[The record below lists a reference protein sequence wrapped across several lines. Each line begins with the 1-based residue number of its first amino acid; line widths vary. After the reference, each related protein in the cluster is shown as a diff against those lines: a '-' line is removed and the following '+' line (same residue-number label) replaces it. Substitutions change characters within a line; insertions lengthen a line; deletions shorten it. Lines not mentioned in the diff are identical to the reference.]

1 MDYKLFHNWLRN
13 SLMSETVPNAYH
25 PINLP
30 IANILDWLILDCN
43 LYATR
48 YALPRG
54 NADQRGLLG
63 YINTVMHRHR

>member
-1 MDYKLFHNWLRN
+1 
-13 SLMSETVPNAYH
+13 MSETVPNAYH

-48 YALPRG
+48 YEIGRAH
-54 NADQRGLLG
+54 
-63 YINTVMHRHR
+63 V